1 VKIAL
6 TILCSLLFVLGQ
18 VATLSAPE
26 ISVGHVQ
33 KNCGCGGK
41 MSCCQ
46 KASVPQPL
54 TATAQ
59 ASSQNQILSPV
70 PAVEVRGVVPVGTA
84 SNSPTTPRLLTLG
97 TTPIFARD
105 CAWII

>member
-18 VATLSAPE
+18 MATLSSPVV
-26 ISVGHVQ
+26 SVGHVQ

-46 KASVPQPL
+46 RASVPQPI

-59 ASSQNQILSPV
+59 ANSQNQILSPV
-70 PAVEVRGVVPVGTA
+70 PPVVVWGFVPVGTG
-84 SNSPTTPRLLTLG
+84 SVSPTPPSLILG
-97 TTPIFARD
+97 SAPIFARD
-105 CAWII
+105 CAWLI